1 MILRNDLICKLPARM
16 TSKVHLDILLA
27 KMVTEGASDLFLM
40 GDEFAWVHLNSK
52 KERISSR
59 MITNKEISDILTD
72 FYGINATSQLGNPKP
87 INTDLEYK
95 EHIGGGNLPIN
106 HRFRVNAVY
115 GKKNGRLS
123 IKMVIRAISASPMKA
138 EDLDISPKIIKTCVD
153 SQQGLILV
161 VGGTGNGKST
171 TLSAILRHL
180 IEDENSNKHIVTIEE
195 PIEYVYDMIESPSSF
210 VNQLEVGRCVTS
222 FSEGLT
228 NSLRMAPTDILI
240 GEARDYET
248 VLTSISASVTG
259 HNVYSTVHANNVAET
274 IQRMVST
281 FPEALQ
287 YQGQQNLIQALKMI
301 VAQRLVPSL
310 DGKRIA
316 LREYLVFTK
325 EVKDKLALSKNI
337 AQDAMALVSE
347 FGVSMAE
354 DAESKYN
361 MGLISREEYER
372 IQINYE
378 E

>member
-1 MILRNDLICKLPARM
+1 
-16 TSKVHLDILLA
+16 
-27 KMVTEGASDLFLM
+27 
-40 GDEFAWVHLNSK
+40 
-52 KERISSR
+52 
-59 MITNKEISDILTD
+59 
-72 FYGINATSQLGNPKP
+72 
-87 INTDLEYK
+87 
-95 EHIGGGNLPIN
+95 
-106 HRFRVNAVY
+106 
-115 GKKNGRLS
+115 
-123 IKMVIRAISASPMKA
+123 
-138 EDLDISPKIIKTCVD
+138 
-153 SQQGLILV
+153 
-161 VGGTGNGKST
+161 
-171 TLSAILRHL
+171 
-180 IEDENSNKHIVTIEE
+180 
-195 PIEYVYDMIESPSSF
+195 
-210 VNQLEVGRCVTS
+210 
-222 FSEGLT
+222 
-228 NSLRMAPTDILI
+228 
-240 GEARDYET
+240 
-248 VLTSISASVTG
+248 
-259 HNVYSTVHANNVAET
+259 
-274 IQRMVST
+274 MVST